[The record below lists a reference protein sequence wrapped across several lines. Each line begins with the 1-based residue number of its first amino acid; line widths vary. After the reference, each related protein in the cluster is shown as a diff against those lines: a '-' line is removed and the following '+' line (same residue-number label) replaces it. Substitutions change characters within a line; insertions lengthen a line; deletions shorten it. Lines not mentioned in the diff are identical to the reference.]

1 MAARTTNKSDVL
13 SAAAASDSSDNDDKT
28 TYVKPEEDV
37 LDTPQATAEEVA
49 GDPKKPLS
57 ELEPDHADP
66 VAAATAAA
74 RKKARAGSST
84 TPIAGESV
92 VMGADGR
99 GVPIAA
105 SSAPNPTTSS
115 EIQESSAGAML
126 RATENDSITDHDGNE
141 LSGDV
146 FSDRYPG
153 SSVVYTTQRVYQTTN
168 MPHSTRPTSVLVYA
182 AGVAVPRGEAEAF
195 KSRMSVSK

>member
-1 MAARTTNKSDVL
+1 MAARPSKGDVL
-13 SAAAASDSSDNDDKT
+13 TAAAASDTSNDDKQ
-28 TYVKPEEDV
+28 TYVAPEEDE
-37 LDTPQATAEEVA
+37 LDTPPATAADVA
-49 GDPKKPLS
+49 GDPTKPLS
-57 ELEPDHADP
+57 ELEPDHSDP

-92 VMGADGR
+92 VMGVDGR

-105 SSAPNPTTSS
+105 STAPNPTTSA

-126 RATENDSITDHDGNE
+126 RATKDESLTDHDGND
-141 LSGDV
+141 LSGDPFV
-146 FSDRYPG
+146 DRYPG
-153 SSVVYTTQRVYQTTN
+153 SGVVYTKQRVYQTTN
-168 MPHSTRPTSVLVYA
+168 MPHSTRPTSVLIYA

-195 KSRMSVSK
+195 KNRLNTSK